1 MTQTYPITERLPTGM
16 FLAATAGALDAYTYL
31 GRGGVFAG
39 LQTGNMILMGIN
51 IGRGN
56 WAQVL
61 THFIPFLVFAIG
73 TAFIRSLQHALNE
86 PAALR
91 RRATIVL
98 FFEAGMAILTAILAP
113 ALPDTAAS
121 SLVAIIAAA
130 QLQEFRR
137 LRGKP
142 FMSIMMTGN
151 LRSSA
156 EGFYDA
162 VAKHDKA
169 ALVRACDSL
178 ATILALIAGA
188 TLSATCTHF
197 LGSRGIIFAVVPLT
211 GAIIYMLTA
220 EPLNPVSNK

>member
-1 MTQTYPITERLPTGM
+1 MTQIYPITERLPTGM

-31 GRGGVFAG
+31 DHGGVFAG

-51 IGRGN
+51 LGRGD

-61 THFIPFLVFAIG
+61 THLIPFLVFAIG
-73 TAFIRSLQHALNE
+73 TAIIRSLQHALSDT
-86 PAALR
+86 AALR

-98 FFEAGMAILTAILAP
+98 FFEAGMALVTTIIAP
-113 ALPDTAAS
+113 VLPDVAAS

-151 LRSSA
+151 LRTAA
-156 EGFYDA
+156 EGLYDA
-162 VAKHDKA
+162 IAKHDKG
-169 ALVRACDSL
+169 ALLRAGDAS
-178 ATILALIAGA
+178 ATIIALIIGA
-188 TLSATCTHF
+188 TLSATSTHF
-197 LGSRGIIFAVVPLT
+197 LGSRGIIFAVVPLA

-220 EPLNPVSNK
+220 EPLNPASSK